1 MNNHPKNLLAIFQ
14 AALSS
19 VEGKTVVSDE
29 LEADNYPY
37 PYPDEFHVIAIGKAA
52 DSMYQGVPHDRVK
65 SALVI
70 SKHGHISTAVEQ
82 DTKVNCV
89 ESDHPVPKENSIKA
103 GEVLLDFLRELPE
116 AEPCL
121 FLISGGASALVEVLN
136 EGWDLSQLQELTDYL
151 LANGYPIDQI
161 NSIRRRLSAIKGGGL
176 WRYLNGRPV
185 NCLMISDVPE
195 DDPEVIGSG
204 LLFLVD
210 EKELPDL
217 PERWKDKLNKTTAP
231 MWGGD
236 FNWKIIAS
244 LAIAKE
250 AAALKAKSLGYSCKV
265 IPDFLEDEASIAA
278 INCVESIKKEAGQ
291 LLIWGGETTVNLP
304 TNPGLGGR
312 NQHLALT
319 AAKHMSGK
327 GECYLLAA
335 GTDGTDG
342 LTTATGAIVDNK
354 TIEKGLSKK
363 LDVTDYLQRAD
374 SHSYFK
380 QTEGLITTGA
390 SGTNV
395 MDLVI
400 GVCPT

>member
-1 MNNHPKNLLAIFQ
+1 MHNHPENLLAIFH

-19 VEGKTVVSDE
+19 VEGKTVVSNE
-29 LEADNYPY
+29 MEADNDPY

-82 DTKVNCV
+82 DSKVICV

-217 PERWKDKLNKTTAP
+217 PERWKDKLNKIKAP

-244 LAIAKE
+244 LGIAKE

-265 IPDFLEDEASIAA
+265 IPEFLGEDASIAA
-278 INCVESIKKEAGQ
+278 INCVESLKKEQGK

-304 TNPGLGGR
+304 NNPGLGGR

-319 AAKHMSGK
+319 AAKYMAGEN
-327 GECYLLAA
+327 ECYLLAA

-342 LTTATGAIVDNK
+342 LTDATGAIVDNQ
-354 TIEKGLSKK
+354 TIKKGLLKN
-363 LDVTDYLQRAD
+363 LDATDYLNRAD

-380 QTEGLITTGA
+380 QTDGLITTGA

-395 MDLVI
+395 MDLVLGI
-400 GVCPT
+400 YPT

>member
-1 MNNHPKNLLAIFQ
+1 MNNHKENLLAVFH

-19 VEGKTVVSDE
+19 VEGKAVVSKE
-29 LEADNYPY
+29 LEADNDPY

-52 DSMYQGVPHDRVK
+52 DSMYQGVPDDRVK

-70 SKHGHISTAVEQ
+70 SKHGHISTEVEQ
-82 DTKVNCV
+82 NEKVICV

-103 GEVLLDFLRELPE
+103 GEVLLDYLRELPE
-116 AEPCL
+116 GEPCL

-151 LANGYPIDQI
+151 LANAYPIDQI

-195 DDPEVIGSG
+195 DNPEVIGSG

-217 PERWKDKLNKTTAP
+217 PERWEDKLNKIKAP

-244 LAIAKE
+244 LEIAKE
-250 AAALKAKSLGYSCKV
+250 AAAVKANSLGYSCQV
-265 IPDFLEDEASIAA
+265 IPEFLEDDASVAA
-278 INCVESIKKEAGQ
+278 INCVDALKNEAGK

-304 TNPGLGGR
+304 SNPGLGGR

-319 AAKHMSGK
+319 AAKYMAGPD
-327 GECYLLAA
+327 ECYLLAA

-342 LTTATGAIVDNK
+342 LTTATGAIVDNHS
-354 TIEKGLSKK
+354 TELGLSKN
-363 LDVTDYLQRAD
+363 LDVADYLDRAD

-400 GVCPT
+400 GICPV

>member
-1 MNNHPKNLLAIFQ
+1 MNNPAEDLLAIYY

-19 VEGKTVVSDE
+19 VEGKTVVSKE

-37 PYPDEFHVIAIGKAA
+37 PDEFHVVAIGKAA
-52 DSMYQGVPHDRVK
+52 DSMYQGLPYDRVK

-70 SKHGHISTAVEQ
+70 SKHGHISAAVEQ
-82 DTKVNCV
+82 DTKAQCI
-89 ESDHPVPKENSIKA
+89 ESDHPVPKESSLKA
-103 GEVLLDFLRELPE
+103 GEALLDFLRGLPE
-116 AEPCL
+116 TEPCL

-136 EGWDLSQLQELTDYL
+136 EGWDLPQLQELTDYL

-161 NSIRRRLSAIKGGGL
+161 NSIRCRLSAIKGGGL

-204 LLFLVD
+204 LLFLVE

-217 PERWKDKLNKTTAP
+217 PDYWKDKLHKINAP

-244 LAIAKE
+244 LELAKE
-250 AAALKAKSLGYSCKV
+250 AAALKAKSLGYSCKI
-265 IPDFLEDEASIAA
+265 IPEFLEGEVSIAA
-278 INCVESIKKEAGQ
+278 MNCVESLNQEAGT

-304 TNPGLGGR
+304 KNSGLGGR

-319 AAKHMSGK
+319 AANNMSSK
-327 GECYLLAA
+327 TECYLLAA

-342 LTTATGAIVDNK
+342 LTTAAGAIVTNQ
-354 TIEKGLSKK
+354 TIEIGLSKQ
-363 LDVTDYLQRAD
+363 LDATDYLLRAD

-400 GVCPT
+400 GICPN